1 MEFLKLGVRCE
12 SYRHFS
18 ILVRK
23 SVQKCR
29 CVPCLFYFVHYSKFQ
44 EKLNVELTKQHQH
57 TLDMTDSKTT
67 TTTTTTTATCWHK
80 VFPGKPM
87 RFMHLCNSCE
97 EAIGLSLFVV
107 LPGTGI
113 SGLCTTCAKGR
124 SDLIEIN
131 LGADCDCM
139 NDETATKETRP
150 HNNSLVDVAK

>member
-1 MEFLKLGVRCE
+1 MF
-12 SYRHFS
+12 
-18 ILVRK
+18 K
-23 SVQKCR
+23 SVGAFR
-29 CVPCLFYFVHYSKFQ
+29 DFFYIYVSFYIRVKKAESIKDINNTHI
-44 EKLNVELTKQHQH
+44 LPN
-57 TLDMTDSKTT
+57 MTDSK
-67 TTTTTTTATCWHK
+67 TTATCWHK

-97 EAIGLSLFVV
+97 GVIGLSLFVA

-113 SGLCTTCAKGR
+113 SGLCTTCASGR